1 MAEETI
7 TADPEFA
14 DAPADAA
21 VDEELLAVLDQRTS
35 TYILLS
41 RLYLKEIDGEL
52 LDELHDMCYPTATG
66 DDDVDEGY
74 LLIATFLSNLWA
86 ESLTELAV
94 DYVRCFLGNHV
105 DSYGAAYPY
114 ESVYTSEK
122 RLLMQEAR
130 DEVLAIYRSFGIE
143 KRDDWNE
150 GEDHI
155 ALELEFMRYL
165 NERCVKALREGDLD
179 EATRLLVSQ
188 RNFLQYHLVSWA
200 PMMTAD
206 LRRFAKTKMY
216 LGLAHLTDGFL
227 RTDFALLQDLL
238 SDQGEE

>member
-1 MAEETI
+1 MAEQILPESAELPDV
-7 TADPEFA
+7 AD
-14 DAPADAA
+14 DAA
-21 VDEELLAVLDQRTS
+21 VDEDLLALLENRTS

-41 RLYLKEIDGEL
+41 RLYLKEIDREL
-52 LDELHDMCYPTATG
+52 LDELHEMHYPMATG
-66 DDDVDEGY
+66 NDDVDTGY
-74 LLIATFLSNLWA
+74 LYIATFLSNLWA

-94 DYVRCFLGNHV
+94 DYVRSFLGNHV

-165 NERCVKALREGDLD
+165 NERCVKAFRDNDID
-179 EATRLLVSQ
+179 EATQLLVAQ
-188 RNFLQYHLVSWA
+188 RNFLQYHLVSWV

-206 LRRFAKTKMY
+206 LRRFSKTKMY
-216 LGLAHLTDGFL
+216 QGLAYLTDGFL
-227 RTDFALLQDLL
+227 STDFALLQDLL
-238 SDQGEE
+238 SDQDEE